1 MSGTVSFP
9 NIGTN
14 IDVQSIINAY
24 VSAES
29 TQQTQMQQ
37 HVQDLQT
44 ESTSISGISSA
55 LSTLSSALS
64 NLTDRSTI
72 QGYTATSSGSE
83 IATSVVGTT
92 QPGSY
97 SVEVVNTAK
106 AYRTYS
112 NALSTSQTSALNLT
126 GILHVAVGS
135 NSSADIN
142 ISATDSLN
150 TIVGKINSSG
160 LRVSASTFYDGSE
173 YRIQLAGL
181 DTGDANQVTLSGL
194 DLGFS
199 DTGNMLQQASNA
211 HLKVDNLDVYS
222 PTNQITGAIPG
233 VTLAATANT
242 TSPITVTVASDPQ
255 GLSNNIQS
263 MITAY
268 NSVVSKVHTTAGY
281 GTTAASVPGLAGDST
296 LRGLTDALSDAILTP
311 VGNDANYTTL
321 GSIGISLQ
329 EDGTLKLDQTKL
341 SQALTANPTAVMNV
355 LAGPSGGKG
364 VMDILSNLTNSY
376 DESGSGVLANQQ
388 SELNDQV
395 NDLNNQIQQEQV
407 RLDNY
412 TAMLQA
418 EFTAMNTSIASSTAM
433 GNYLTQIYGSTTSSS
448 STSGT
453 SGTAKTT

>member
-9 NIGTN
+9 NIGSN

-29 TQQTQMQQ
+29 TTQSQMQQ

-44 ESTSISGISSA
+44 ESTSISSISSA
-55 LSTLSSALS
+55 LSTLSSTLS
-64 NLTDRSTI
+64 SLTDRNTV
-72 QGYTATSSGSE
+72 QGYMATSSGSE
-83 IATSVVGTT
+83 IATSVVGTP

-97 SVEVVNTAK
+97 SVDVLSTAK
-106 AYRTYS
+106 AYRAYS

-126 GILHVAVGS
+126 GVLHIAVGT
-135 NSSADIN
+135 NSSADVSIA
-142 ISATDSLN
+142 ATDSLN
-150 TIVGKINSSG
+150 DIVSKINSSG

-268 NSVVSKVHTTAGY
+268 NAVVSKVHTTAGY

-341 SQALTANPTAVMNV
+341 SQALTSNPTAVMNV

-364 VMDILSNLTNSY
+364 VMDILSDLTNSY
-376 DESGSGVLANQQ
+376 DESGDGVLANQQ

-395 NDLNNQIQQEQV
+395 NDWNNQIQQEQV

-418 EFTAMNTSIASSTAM
+418 QFTAMNTSIASSNAI
-433 GNYLTQIYGSTTSSS
+433 GNYLTQLYGSTTSTSS
-448 STSGT
+448 NSNSNKTST
-453 SGTAKTT
+453 